1 MPAAKPDQR
10 LDHILSRYGYCSRRE
25 AREWIRQG
33 RVLLDGVQAASP
45 DEKARVSSVFVD
57 GAPVECP
64 DGILAMLHK
73 PAGHVCSHDARE
85 GPTIYDLLP
94 PRWLRRK
101 PPVTSVGRLDKDASG
116 LLLITDIGALVQR
129 WTSPRHH
136 VAKVYEVTVDRD
148 LEDSLADVFA
158 AGTLRLDGETK
169 PCAPAP
175 LEILAPRRARLTLTE
190 GRYHQVK
197 RMFASQGYTVTRLH
211 RTRFGEWEL
220 GDLPP
225 GQWRW
230 LPDTDGCG
238 QAP

>member
-1 MPAAKPDQR
+1 MPVASQPQR

-25 AREWIRQG
+25 AWDWIRDG
-33 RVLLDGVQAASP
+33 RVQIESVQAASP
-45 DEKARVSSVFVD
+45 EQKVCVSLVFVD
-57 GAPVECP
+57 GEPIECP
-64 DGILAMLHK
+64 VGILAMLHK
-73 PAGHVCSHDARE
+73 PVGCVCSHDPRE

-94 PRWLRRK
+94 VRWLRRH

-116 LLLITDIGALVQR
+116 LLLITDVGALVQR

-136 VAKVYEVTVDRD
+136 VAKIYEVTVDRD
-148 LEDSLADVFA
+148 LNDSLAGVFA
-158 AGTLRLDGETK
+158 AGSLLLEGETK

-175 LEILAPRRARLTLTE
+175 LEILGQRHARLTLTE

-197 RMFASQGYTVTRLH
+197 RMFASQSYTVTRLH

-225 GQWRW
+225 GQWR
-230 LPDTDGCG
+230 LLAGAGSLG
-238 QAP
+238 QTA

>member
-1 MPAAKPDQR
+1 MLLND
-10 LDHILSRYGYCSRRE
+10 
-25 AREWIRQG
+25 AR
-33 RVLLDGVQAASP
+33 VASP
-45 DEKARVSSVFVD
+45 EERVSVSSVIVD
-57 GAPVECP
+57 GAPIECP

-73 PAGHVCSHDARE
+73 PVGCVCSHDARE

-148 LEDSLADVFA
+148 LDGSLVSVFA
-158 AGTLRLDGETK
+158 AGTLHLDGETK

-197 RMFASQGYTVTRLH
+197 RMFASRGYIVTRLH

-220 GDLPP
+220 GDLPS
-225 GQWRW
+225 GQWQL
-230 LPDTDGCG
+230 LPNKASVG
-238 QAP
+238 QVP